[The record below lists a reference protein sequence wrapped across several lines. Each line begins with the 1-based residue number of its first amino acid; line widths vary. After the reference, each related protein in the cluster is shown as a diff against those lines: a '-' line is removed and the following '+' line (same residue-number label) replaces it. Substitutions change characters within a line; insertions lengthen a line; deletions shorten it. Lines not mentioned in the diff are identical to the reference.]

1 MNLPKYAITHKPI
14 TLVFAGLVL
23 VAGILAF
30 GSMPRRENPRITI
43 RAATVE
49 TFWPGA
55 SAARMEELVTEKLED
70 AIAQIEEVDTIE
82 SMSRTG
88 YSRIDI
94 TLLDSVLEDTL
105 DQSFDL
111 VRDKVDMVRGQ
122 LPEGCGEPFVNS
134 DFGDVSSVCVVIHA
148 KDVVGDGVDEPY
160 SYRELE
166 LVAEALETELKRL
179 DAVASVSTF
188 GVPDETITLEIESAE
203 WSKLGLTKDELASAI
218 DRRNIANS
226 GAVVVTPERRFP
238 VRPTGEL
245 VTTDAIASVPVRSVE
260 DGRAVTVRDLPFE
273 VIRGPEDPR
282 SSGVR
287 FMSPESRTGRAVLM
301 GITMKQGENVVQ
313 LGEDIEAVVER
324 FRQTQL
330 PAGLEITRVNDLP
343 RQVSSLIADFVESLW
358 QAIAIVLG
366 VAWLMMGWRPALV
379 MATAIPLC
387 MVSAIAIVPQFGVE
401 LEQFAIASLIIVLG
415 MVVDNAIVVT
425 DNVQRLLN
433 EGMDREQAAIEGSNS
448 LARSILSSTLTTVGA
463 FLPMLIIPGAT
474 GEYMRSLPIVVSAT
488 LLSSYVVA
496 MTVTPIMC
504 VWMLKPKKVKAEK
517 ADEPT
522 RVATLYT
529 ALIRWCM
536 SKRLITIGAAT
547 LAVVMSLG
555 LIPVVGT
562 AFFPEGVR
570 DQFFVHITAPA
581 GTSLEETERIAE
593 EVEDLIRQTS
603 TQGPDGSGAERLVSA
618 TTFVGNAGPR
628 MILSLDPEHSVPHY
642 AMILVNT
649 SDATG
654 SRAWVDQLR
663 EEVAAIPGARIDVR
677 PFMTGP
683 PVDNPV
689 EFRLVGTDVEVMR
702 SVGREL
708 LAEFGRTPGTIM
720 PFDDWGEMIN
730 TIDLEVDPER
740 AYLAG
745 VTSRTISE
753 ELDLLYGGGQ
763 LTTLREGDHLV
774 EVVLRLTES
783 ERETVETLDQAS
795 VRAASGTVPLTSV
808 AGIDAGSEYG
818 AIGRRNRERSMTVGS
833 QAGAGFLANNITMG
847 LGDELAPII
856 ERLPQGYRLEV
867 GGEAEESAEAQ
878 GHVSQAFGVS
888 IVLIFLVLLVQYNS
902 LLKPM
907 VVLTAFPLAL
917 IGAMFGLFLSGWPL
931 GFMPLLGVVA
941 LGGTVINNAIVLI
954 DFIESTVAGGAE
966 LRDAVAQSG
975 LVRMKPILLT
985 TLTTVGGLLPLA
997 LFGGPMWAG
1006 MSWAMIGGLSLS
1018 TGLTLVVIPTIYVLF
1033 AERFKMRVTS

>member
-1 MNLPKYAITHKPI
+1 MPKFALTHKPI
-14 TLVFAGLVL
+14 TLVFAVLVL
-23 VAGILAF
+23 LAGFLAF
-30 GSMPRRENPRITI
+30 GSMPRREDPRITI
-43 RAATVE
+43 RAALIE
-49 TFWPGA
+49 TYWPGA
-55 SAARMEELVTEKLED
+55 SAERMEELVTEKLED

-94 TLLDSVLEDTL
+94 TLVDTVLEDTL
-105 DQSFDL
+105 DQTFDL
-111 VRDKVDMVRGQ
+111 VRDKVDMVRGS

-134 DFGDVSSVCVVIHA
+134 DFGDVSSVCVVIHPR
-148 KDVVGDGVDEPY
+148 GDARGAEPY

-188 GVPDETITLEIESAE
+188 GVPDETITLGIEAAE

-245 VTTDAIASVPVRSVE
+245 VTVDAIAGVPVRAVQ
-260 DGRAVTVRDLPFE
+260 DGRTVTVRDLPFE
-273 VIRGPEDPR
+273 VVRGPEDPR
-282 SSGVR
+282 RSGVR

-301 GITMKQGENVVQ
+301 GITMKQGENVVR
-313 LGEDIEAVVER
+313 LGEEIEAVVER
-324 FRQTQL
+324 FGQTQL
-330 PAGLEITRVNDLP
+330 PEGLAITRVNDLP
-343 RQVSSLIADFVESLW
+343 RQVQSLIADFVESLW
-358 QAIAIVLG
+358 QAIVIVLG

-433 EGMDREQAAIEGSNS
+433 EGVEPEEAAIEGSNS

-504 VWMLKPKKVKAEK
+504 VWMLRPKKAKAKK
-517 ADEPT
+517 AGDET
-522 RVATLYT
+522 TGIAKLYT
-529 ALIRWCM
+529 GVIRWCM
-536 SKRLITIGAAT
+536 AKRVITIGAAG

-555 LIPVVGT
+555 LLPVVGT
-562 AFFPEGVR
+562 AFFPEGIR
-570 DQFFVHITAPA
+570 DQFFVHITTPA
-581 GTSLEETERIAE
+581 GTSLEETERIAV
-593 EVEDLIRQTS
+593 EVEDLIRETS
-603 TQGPDGSGAERLVSA
+603 TRDTEGVGAERLVSA
-618 TTFVGNAGPR
+618 TTFVGTAGPR

-663 EEVAAIPGARIDVR
+663 EEVASIPGARIDVR

-689 EFRLVGTDVEVMR
+689 EFRLIGTDVGVMR

-708 LAEFGRTPGTIM
+708 LAEFGRMPGTVM

-753 ELDLLYGGGQ
+753 ELDLLYGGGR

-774 EVVLRLTES
+774 EVVLRLTEG

-795 VRAASGTVPLTSV
+795 VRASAGTVPLTSV
-808 AGIDAGSEYG
+808 AEIDAGSEFG
-818 AIGRRNRERSMTVGS
+818 AIGRRNRERSLTVGS
-833 QAGAGFLANNITMG
+833 QAGSGFLANNITTG
-847 LGDELAPII
+847 LGERLAPVI

-867 GGEAEESAEAQ
+867 GGEAEESVEAQ
-878 GHVSQAFGVS
+878 GHVSTAFGVS

-917 IGAMFGLFLSGWPL
+917 IGAMLGLFLSGWPL

-954 DFIESTVAGGAE
+954 DFIESKVAEGAE
-966 LRDAVAQSG
+966 LRDAVAESG

-1033 AERFKMRVTS
+1033 AERFKMKVAS